1 MGAWRAGVAVGCVG
15 ILLTFYLPLWFNRYN
30 WGRFKYHLSTS
41 ETKAVDWRF
50 PLIRLHLHVDELRI
64 PLLKW
69 KIPGDFIDWR
79 ILLTIL
85 GNCEYALFAWS
96 LRYIDI
102 AVTTILFQSWPI
114 FFLLLSAMLLRKDAQ
129 FEQSDK
135 GTVSLILLIG
145 LGIVGFTFIIF
156 SQTGEFGEF
165 GEAGVTNLLIGIALA
180 AGAMA
185 LGNLKAF
192 SIDWARN
199 LGDQLSS
206 SLRGLGNDPAI
217 FFVIISYLFSS
228 LGAAV
233 VGLVV
238 GLGRGETF
246 EFDVLAL
253 AFVAGL
259 VVNTTAG
266 IIWRKANMSD
276 DDISFNALGYAIPV
290 LSLVFLFF
298 FEQAD
303 ITRVDYLIL
312 GATSIIVANL
322 LINFEAEIRWSL
334 RR

>member
-192 SIDWARN
+192 GID
-199 LGDQLSS
+199 
-206 SLRGLGNDPAI
+206 
-217 FFVIISYLFSS
+217 
-228 LGAAV
+228 
-233 VGLVV
+233 
-238 GLGRGETF
+238 
-246 EFDVLAL
+246 
-253 AFVAGL
+253 
-259 VVNTTAG
+259 
-266 IIWRKANMSD
+266 
-276 DDISFNALGYAIPV
+276 
-290 LSLVFLFF
+290 
-298 FEQAD
+298 
-303 ITRVDYLIL
+303 
-312 GATSIIVANL
+312 
-322 LINFEAEIRWSL
+322 
-334 RR
+334 